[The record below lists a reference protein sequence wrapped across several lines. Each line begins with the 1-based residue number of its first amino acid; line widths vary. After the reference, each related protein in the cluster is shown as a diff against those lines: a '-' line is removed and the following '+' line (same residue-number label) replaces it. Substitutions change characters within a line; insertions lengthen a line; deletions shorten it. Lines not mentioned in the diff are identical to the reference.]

1 MCMIEAYTEDFETKG
16 SLIELQ
22 TKYIVGMFSKSA
34 NEINW
39 FNRKEEDSIN
49 LTDKE
54 MEVARQVSEV
64 FRSKRGQLIN

>member
-16 SLIELQ
+16 SLVELQ

-39 FNRKEEDSIN
+39 FNRKEIHKNKED
-49 LTDKE
+49 E
-54 MEVARQVSEV
+54 EVYN
-64 FRSKRGQLIN
+64 FLNKYKN